1 MNFNGWGNFEDLFR
15 ACGYTN
21 SCDNNNNTRNDD
33 NNSTDDNSNT
43 NSTNNSNYNSNY
55 YGCNDIP
62 NGFQTLHPELFIIIG
77 EILGNIVA
85 GSLPFNVQNA
95 IGNWLQ
101 LVGQAIETYNAQQQ
115 YFQSGPGRYYDPRNY
130 NIVNPFCSSA
140 SPNTAA
146 YTANPANAQG
156 PSNGSSPQNSSSQ
169 GSTMSSKSKDNSN
182 KIEEL
187 EKEVAKLSREINEI
201 KTLLQKK

>member
-21 SCDNNNNTRNDD
+21 SFNGKGNNCNDNDESNNT
-33 NNSTDDNSNT
+33 TDNSSN
-43 NSTNNSNYNSNY
+43 NNNSNYNSNY

-62 NGFQTLHPELFIIIG
+62 NGFQNLHPELFVIIG

-85 GSLPFNVQNA
+85 GSIPFNVQNA

-115 YFQSGPGRYYDPRNY
+115 YFQSGPGRYYDVNTRN
-130 NIVNPFCSSA
+130 IDNPFCSSA
-140 SPNTAA
+140 APSTAA
-146 YTANPANAQG
+146 YTANPVNAQG
-156 PSNGSSPQNSSSQ
+156 PSSGSNSQSSSRN
-169 GSTMSSKSKDNSN
+169 SNSKGNAN

-187 EKEVAKLSREINEI
+187 EKQVQELTKEINEI

>member
-21 SCDNNNNTRNDD
+21 SSDNSNNNNKSNDD
-33 NNSTDDNSNT
+33 T
-43 NSTNNSNYNSNY
+43 NSSNSNSNYNSNY

-85 GSLPFNVQNA
+85 GSVPFNVQNA

-101 LVGQAIETYNAQQQ
+101 LVGQAILTYNAQQQ
-115 YFQSGPGRYYDPRNY
+115 YFQAGPGRYYEARNY
-130 NIVNPFCSSA
+130 NIVNPFCSSS
-140 SPNTAA
+140 SPSTAA
-146 YTANPANAQG
+146 YTANTANAQG
-156 PSNGSSPQNSSSQ
+156 PSSGASSQ
-169 GSTMSSKSKDNSN
+169 SSSKSSNSKSNSN

-187 EKEVAKLSREINEI
+187 EKQVYELTKEINEI